1 MSEIVCCSTG
11 KARVYYIIPGKGGLK
26 YKRKGQTKWET
37 ITADEKLLSECVE
50 NNRTE
55 GIWLNWTDGDGL
67 AKETLLQSGLYEPPK
82 TKVSNWRLEWAS
94 MGAYNANVWFCDITD
109 ALGTRSVR
117 TICGDMACSPYVRSM
132 SQPSPKIIRED
143 TPKFTFRIKGE
154 SGKVYLSL
162 ELEEC
167 PDVQTV
173 DCIFDEKN
181 TKSIDIELP
190 KKTIPW
196 VSLPSSWIPLMNGYK
211 PFITLDSC
219 IKIGDDSIDKAIEI
233 WIVYTAPGIA
243 IEFDP
248 FNLTGWNKKVK
259 SIPYPKGCP
268 PPKAWIKCCPNGICG
283 EDKKC
288 PKETVCQ
295 VDCEGFRCCY
305 DGKGNLI
312 KKIKL

>member
-1 MSEIVCCSTG
+1 MTTICCSTG
-11 KARVYYIIPGKGGLK
+11 KARVYYIKPGKGGLK

-37 ITADEKLLSECVE
+37 ITADEKLVHECVE

-67 AKETLLQSGLYEPPK
+67 PQETLLQSGLNEPPE
-82 TKVSNWRLEWAS
+82 TTVSNWRLEWAS

-167 PDVQTV
+167 PVVQTV

-181 TKSIDIELP
+181 TKYRDVEMAYNDRIKTCIVIGYPGDKLP
-190 KKTIPW
+190 FPGAGSTSDEYYVVPNNLVMVFKTAVINPDAIYPGRPPISPPPVVGVLNLEVKKP
-196 VSLPSSWIPLMNGYK
+196 
-211 PFITLDSC
+211 
-219 IKIGDDSIDKAIEI
+219 
-233 WIVYTAPGIA
+233 
-243 IEFDP
+243 
-248 FNLTGWNKKVK
+248 
-259 SIPYPKGCP
+259 CP
-268 PPKAWIKCCPNGICG
+268 PPKVWIECCPNGICG

-295 VDCEGFRCCY
+295 IDCEGFRCCY
-305 DGKGNLI
+305 DGKGKLI

>member
-1 MSEIVCCSTG
+1 MAIFCCSSG

-37 ITADEKLLSECVE
+37 ITADEKLVHECVE

-181 TKSIDIELP
+181 TRSMDIEMV
-190 KKTIPW
+190 
-196 VSLPSSWIPLMNGYK
+196 VSPYVEHCLEISSGENYAGAYIQINHLKRLTPLGEAEDRLR
-211 PFITLDSC
+211 PPPITGGPV
-219 IKIGDDSIDKAIEI
+219 IGFS
-233 WIVYTAPGIA
+233 
-243 IEFDP
+243 
-248 FNLTGWNKKVK
+248 
-259 SIPYPKGCP
+259 PKGCP
-268 PPKAWIKCCPNGICG
+268 PPKVWVECCPNGICG

-288 PKETVCQ
+288 PKESVCQ
-295 VDCEGFRCCY
+295 IDCEGFRCCY

>member
-1 MSEIVCCSTG
+1 MSITCCSTG
-11 KARVYYIIPGKGGLK
+11 KARVYYIKPGKGGLK

-37 ITADEKLLSECVE
+37 ITADEKLVHECVE

-67 AKETLLQSGLYEPPK
+67 PQETLLQSGLNEPPE
-82 TKVSNWRLEWAS
+82 TTVSNWRLQWAS
-94 MGAYNANVWFCDITD
+94 MGAFSANVWFCDITD

-117 TICGDMACSPYVRSM
+117 TICGDMACSSYVRSIN
-132 SQPSPKIIRED
+132 QPSPKIIRENI
-143 TPKFTFRIKGE
+143 PRFTFRIKGE
-154 SGKVYLSL
+154 TSGKIYLSL

-181 TKSIDIELP
+181 TQSRDVVMPIDDRVKACIIIESYTDMFGKPSTRAILHKEANPNLNLDYPYSPKPPNAVSILDI
-190 KKTIPW
+190 
-196 VSLPSSWIPLMNGYK
+196 SS
-211 PFITLDSC
+211 
-219 IKIGDDSIDKAIEI
+219 
-233 WIVYTAPGIA
+233 
-243 IEFDP
+243 
-248 FNLTGWNKKVK
+248 
-259 SIPYPKGCP
+259 PKGCP
-268 PPKAWIKCCPNGICG
+268 PPKAWIECCPNGICG